1 MTTNNVERLQQ
12 QLAEWREK
20 LAGYEADR
28 QQAGLL
34 ALDGA
39 PGEAEALLQRCTHG
53 AEIARQAIA
62 TIEERLTHAQA
73 LDDLAKAE
81 ELSAQAAELDEKAT
95 AIEEEI
101 DGIMRMA
108 RAIGVNLVRKGA
120 PQVDQQMRAQ
130 AVSWRL
136 EAAALRRGANKTLTT
151 TWAGAT
157 QEVASAVRE

>member
-1 MTTNNVERLQQ
+1 MTTNVERLQQ
-12 QLAEWREK
+12 QLADWRER

-34 ALDGA
+34 ALDGE

-62 TIEERLTHAQA
+62 TLTERLTQAQA
-73 LDDLAKAE
+73 LDDLAKAD
-81 ELSAQAAELDEKAT
+81 ELAAQAAELDEKAG
-95 AIEEEI
+95 AIEDEI
-101 DGIMRMA
+101 GGIVQMA

-130 AVSWRL
+130 AVTWRL
-136 EAAALRRGANKTLTT
+136 EAAALRRSAKKTLP
-151 TWAGAT
+151 
-157 QEVASAVRE
+157 QEAANAVRE